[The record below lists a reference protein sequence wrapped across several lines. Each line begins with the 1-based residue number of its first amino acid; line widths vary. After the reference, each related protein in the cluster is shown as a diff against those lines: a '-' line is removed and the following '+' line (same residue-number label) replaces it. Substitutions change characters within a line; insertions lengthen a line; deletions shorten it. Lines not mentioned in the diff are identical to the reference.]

1 MSINAR
7 YNEFM
12 DKYKSN
18 GCDNLDDTTISNGTE
33 LLKEIKTENSIRIN
47 QLIQLFLNNPNN
59 STFNMKNVKDNY
71 DFREEQDKT
80 TKLTFLEKYLFLIV
94 KIIFFIVLLL
104 LLFMRIRPYLSRI
117 MINNTSVNK
126 NVT

>member
-7 YNEFM
+7 YNDFM
-12 DKYKSN
+12 DSYNIN
-18 GCDNLDDTTISNGTE
+18 GCDGLDDTTISNGSE
-33 LLKEIKTENSIRIN
+33 LLKEIKSENSIRIN

-104 LLFMRIRPYLSRI
+104 LLFMRIYPYVSGI
-117 MINNTSVNK
+117 MINIGSV
-126 NVT
+126 